1 MSVYSMTGFASAVA
15 SGPDHVSE
23 NTDEGDSSTASR
35 VGGGKHA
42 LGGVGAELR
51 SVNSRFLDLSFK
63 LSDEFRALEPAL
75 RDLLTASFK
84 RGKIELRMQPQRAA
98 DSGWP
103 MPAPD
108 QLHTLARL
116 EGTVQNW
123 LPKAAPLSVNEVLNW
138 CRAAAPSVKLE
149 DAALES
155 ARLCVE
161 ALKEAREREGARLVG
176 VLKDKLKGLQAL
188 AEQAAPLV
196 PQAVQRQQERFVLK
210 FQEAMQA
217 VGGNVTPEMAQERA
231 LNEAAAYALRI
242 DVDEELQRLKAH
254 LDEIGRLLKKGG
266 EVGKRLDFLIQELHR
281 EANTLGSK
289 AAALELTQ
297 ISVEMKVLI
306 EQMRE
311 QVQNIE

>member
-1 MSVYSMTGFASAVA
+1 MTGFASAVSSA
-15 SGPDHVSE
+15 PDHVGE
-23 NTDEGDSSTASR
+23 NTEMADVSTGSRRQAS
-35 VGGGKHA
+35 GA
-42 LGGVGAELR
+42 VGAELR

-63 LSDEFRALEPAL
+63 LADEFRALEPAL
-75 RDLLTASFK
+75 RDLLTAAFK
-84 RGKIELRMQPQRAA
+84 RGKIEFRLQPQRASDA
-98 DSGWP
+98 GWP
-103 MPAPD
+103 QPQPE

-123 LPKAAPLSVNEVLNW
+123 LPKAGPLSVNEVLNW
-138 CRAAAPSVKLE
+138 CRAAAPAVRLE
-149 DAALES
+149 EAALQA
-155 ARLCVE
+155 ARDCVE
-161 ALKEAREREGARLVG
+161 ALKEARQREGARLVS
-176 VLKDKLKGLQAL
+176 VLHDKLKALRAL
-188 AEQAAPLV
+188 AEQAEPLV
-196 PQAVQRQQERFVLK
+196 PAAVQRQQERFVQK
-210 FQEAMQA
+210 YQEALQA
-217 VGGNVTPEMAQERA
+217 VGGTVTPEAAQERA
-231 LNEAAAYALRI
+231 LSEAAAYALRI

-297 ISVEMKVLI
+297 ISVDMKVLI